1 MHWCIISKSYS
12 LHNQDPE
19 AAHNLR
25 DGSDSET
32 HWDWG
37 GGRATWILFWE
48 PNTRMRTCIQ
58 RERQADTASLSLS
71 LILTHSFS
79 AKSKRR
85 SFLPEISANKKEHKS
100 CFKNKDKGMVMSL
113 CVYVCVCMWICLSG
127 GWGGGGLFFCLP
139 SLLHSFWVFPVK
151 WPTTLL
157 LWLQQ
162 GPWTKTD
169 APSWRGTLLWLWVSG
184 SWILLLQERVFPHR
198 GEGRGGGANGA
209 KPLMWQVLHVA
220 AKVVSHHPFF
230 LTLFMYSFICMWCLC
245 NWISRKI

>member
-127 GWGGGGLFFCLP
+127 GWGGGDFSSAFLPFCIHFGF
-139 SLLHSFWVFPVK
+139 SLSNGPQLCCFDCNRVLGQKLTHLLDVAHSCGCGS
-151 WPTTLL
+151 L
-157 LWLQQ
+157 
-162 GPWTKTD
+162 
-169 APSWRGTLLWLWVSG
+169 APEFCSCRREYFHT
-184 SWILLLQERVFPHR
+184 
-198 GEGRGGGANGA
+198 EGRGGEGV
-209 KPLMWQVLHVA
+209 LMGPSLWCG
-220 AKVVSHHPFF
+220 KC
-230 LTLFMYSFICMWCLC
+230 YMWLP
-245 NWISRKI
+245 K